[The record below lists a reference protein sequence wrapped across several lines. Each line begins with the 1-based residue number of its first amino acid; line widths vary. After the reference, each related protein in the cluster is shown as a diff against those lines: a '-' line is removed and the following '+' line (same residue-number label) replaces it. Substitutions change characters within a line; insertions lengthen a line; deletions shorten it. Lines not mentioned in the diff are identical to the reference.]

1 MTRDRIRIGIVGANM
16 SADDPLRH
24 SWGARAHLPA
34 LRVLPEFEVVA
45 VCTNHLDTAQ
55 HTASHF
61 DIPRAF
67 DDVATLIGHPDIDV
81 VDVCVAAAAHHAVAV
96 AALEA
101 GKHVVCEWPLGA
113 TLEETRELR
122 DVAAASGVRHAICLQ
137 ARYAPV
143 YQYMRELIAQH
154 FVGRV
159 LSCSLNGSMAM
170 APSPRS
176 ASLALIHVGHGLDTL
191 CFVVGQE
198 LQRTSAI
205 VDIDPAANHVLIHG
219 RLDGDALVDVNI
231 RHVPAFGTGLILEV
245 DGTDGVLVA
254 AIEGTDLT
262 ARGIRSLGEQLNQ
275 ATLRGA
281 RAGEPMTSMAVPA
294 RHSWTP
300 AAVGAGPALAIAQL
314 LRRFAQSI
322 QSDAHFE
329 SDFDLALRRHET
341 FATLQATSEAGL
353 TTGHAT

>member
-1 MTRDRIRIGIVGANM
+1 MDQEIADLTRDPIRVGIVGANM

-34 LRVLPEFEVVA
+34 LVALPEFEVVA

-55 HTASHF
+55 RTASHF
-61 DIPRAF
+61 GIPLAF
-67 DDVATLIGHPDIDV
+67 DDVAAMVEHADVDV
-81 VDVCVAAAAHHAVAV
+81 VDVCVAAASHRAVAI

-101 GKHVVCEWPLGA
+101 GKRVVCEWPLGA
-113 TLEETRELR
+113 TVDESRELR
-122 DVAAASGVRHAICLQ
+122 DAAKATGVRHAICLQ

-143 YQYMRELIAQH
+143 YQYMRQLIAEG

-176 ASLALIHVGHGLDTL
+176 ASLALIHFGHGIDTL

-198 LQRTSAI
+198 LAQTSSIA
-205 VDIDPAANHVLIHG
+205 DIDPLANHVLIQG
-219 RLDGDALVDVNI
+219 RLDGGALVDVNI
-231 RHVPAFGTGLILEV
+231 RHVPAFATGLVFEI
-245 DGTDGVLVA
+245 DGSEGVLVA
-254 AIEGTDLT
+254 AIDGTDLAT
-262 ARGIRSLGEQLNQ
+262 RGIRSLGEQLNQ

-281 RAGEPMTSMAVPA
+281 RIGEPLSSMVVPA
-294 RHSWTP
+294 GHVWVP
-300 AAVGAGPALAIAQL
+300 AEVGTGPALAIAQL
-314 LRRFAQSI
+314 LRRFGQNIRSGAP
-322 QSDAHFE
+322 FE

-341 FATLQATSEAGL
+341 FAAL
-353 TTGHAT
+353 